1 MGIVTVIKN
10 IKKIHEKEIVLLRIG
25 KFYYCYGKD
34 AYVISYFFGYK
45 LNLVENNIYSCG
57 FPSQSINKVISK
69 LEDKKIN
76 YIILDRRNHY
86 SIEERKDFHNL
97 NSYAKF
103 YEKAKEIIGLKIRI
117 ENINKYL
124 LKNMDRQ
131 KIYEVEKIL
140 KENDR

>member
-1 MGIVTVIKN
+1 M
-10 IKKIHEKEIVLLRIG
+10 
-25 KFYYCYGKD
+25 
-34 AYVISYFFGYK
+34 
-45 LNLVENNIYSCG
+45 
-57 FPSQSINKVISK
+57 ISK

-86 SIEERKDFHNL
+86 SIEEKKDFHNL
-97 NSYAKF
+97 NTYVKV
-103 YEKAKEIIGLKIRI
+103 YEKAKEMIALKIRI

-124 LKNMDRQ
+124 LQNMDRQ

>member
-34 AYVISYFFGYK
+34 AYIISYFFEYK

-86 SIEERKDFHNL
+86 SIEEKKDFHNL
-97 NSYAKF
+97 NTYVKV
-103 YEKAKEIIGLKIRI
+103 YEKAKEMIALKIRI

-124 LKNMDRQ
+124 LQNMDRQ